1 MNYIKQLE
9 TDRESAATK
18 IAQLMLEIVAFQV
31 FLNSEKFQN
40 NDTGDRKDWI
50 ATKDVQDRLQ
60 AMKSLI

>member
-9 TDRESAATK
+9 TDRENAATK

>member
-9 TDRESAATK
+9 TDRENAATK

-50 ATKDVQDRLQ
+50 ATKDVQTRLQ
-60 AMKSLI
+60 TMKSLI

>member
-9 TDRESAATK
+9 TDRENAATK

-31 FLNSEKFQN
+31 FLNSEKFQST
-40 NDTGDRKDWI
+40 DKERKDWI
-50 ATKDVQDRLQ
+50 ATKDVQTRLQ